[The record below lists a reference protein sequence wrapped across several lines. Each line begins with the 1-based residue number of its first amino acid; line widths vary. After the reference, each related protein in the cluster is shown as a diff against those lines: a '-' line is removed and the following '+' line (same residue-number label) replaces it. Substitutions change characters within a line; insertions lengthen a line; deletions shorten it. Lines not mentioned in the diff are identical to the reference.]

1 MDVDWIVG
9 WFFTFFGL
17 LGNSWIIFIVAKRRR
32 LQTTTNWFIL
42 SLAVADLGVT
52 CGHFPASMIC
62 NVLVNTCNND
72 VRIITAFFFLEA
84 SALCLTAMIGERY
97 IAIVYSLKYVRLMTT
112 KNTIIIIATCWAIP
126 FLLIVYELIIYL
138 TSIDYYATGTP
149 IFVAIYT
156 ALLLVLPT
164 ILCFGAHLQ
173 ILVIT
178 HKRSREMR
186 VLFKQ
191 VRFNVEANSVK
202 IMGFRN
208 VGIKTSTVRLVTA
221 LVIIFIACYGLE
233 IRASICTYFN
243 LCNVSDHE
251 LAATNLLL
259 LANST
264 LNPLVYA
271 FLKEDIK
278 REKKALLCR
287 RREPKLRP
295 FQVHP

>member
-1 MDVDWIVG
+1 
-9 WFFTFFGL
+9 
-17 LGNSWIIFIVAKRRR
+17 
-32 LQTTTNWFIL
+32 
-42 SLAVADLGVT
+42 
-52 CGHFPASMIC
+52 MIC

-84 SALCLTAMIGERY
+84 SALCWTAMIGERY

-112 KNTIIIIATCWAIP
+112 KNTIIIIATCWTIP
-126 FLLIVYELIIYL
+126 FLLLVHELIIYL
-138 TSIDYYATGTP
+138 TSIDYYAIGTS
-149 IFVAIYT
+149 IFFAIYT

-164 ILCFGAHLQ
+164 ILCFVAHLQ

-202 IMGFRN
+202 IMGIRN

-221 LVIIFIACYGLE
+221 LIIIFIACYGLE

-278 REKKALLCR
+278 RETKALLCR

>member
-1 MDVDWIVG
+1 
-9 WFFTFFGL
+9 
-17 LGNSWIIFIVAKRRR
+17 
-32 LQTTTNWFIL
+32 
-42 SLAVADLGVT
+42 
-52 CGHFPASMIC
+52 
-62 NVLVNTCNND
+62 
-72 VRIITAFFFLEA
+72 
-84 SALCLTAMIGERY
+84 
-97 IAIVYSLKYVRLMTT
+97 
-112 KNTIIIIATCWAIP
+112 
-126 FLLIVYELIIYL
+126 
-138 TSIDYYATGTP
+138 
-149 IFVAIYT
+149 
-156 ALLLVLPT
+156 
-164 ILCFGAHLQ
+164 
-173 ILVIT
+173 
-178 HKRSREMR
+178 MR

-202 IMGFRN
+202 IMGVRN

-278 REKKALLCR
+278 RESKAFLCR
-287 RREPKLRP
+287 KR
-295 FQVHP
+295 H